1 MAPDLRRKVD
11 AARAARLA
19 REAELKK
26 QVEAQVSKIEVRLC
40 LTGPLI
46 AFHFFFFCS
55 TFIPSR
61 HQLESRQK
69 PRNQYGRQ
77 SKHLEPFVHLIRICY
92 KRHSIVLY
100 HVYFILGCLTSLA
113 E

>member
-55 TFIPSR
+55 AFTPCRSIQTSIG
-61 HQLESRQK
+61 EQK
-69 PRNQYGRQ
+69 EATKPIWAT
-77 SKHLEPFVHLIRICY
+77 K
-92 KRHSIVLY
+92 
-100 HVYFILGCLTSLA
+100 
-113 E
+113 